1 MATAVAYQ
9 QILAAWQSMSGGILL
24 PFSMRYLVKYPYAK
38 LANVLQTWHIWT
50 TVYFI
55 SFKNHFTVGYSSVS
69 SVRFCVFS
77 GLSLYRV
84 VMVDDLNQKDHV
96 FFVFSKHYIK
106 LVFIIVYV
114 RLSVSPSVYLSGY
127 LLLLLLLCSCYCV
140 FLVFCDAIILK
151 IQFSTGS
158 IWLTLQPANVRKVKA
173 GRHHLSKC

>member
-1 MATAVAYQ
+1 M
-9 QILAAWQSMSGGILL
+9 L
-24 PFSMRYLVKYPYAK
+24 YLVTYPYAE
-38 LANVLQTWHIWT
+38 LANVLQTGHIRT

-69 SVRFCVFS
+69 PVRFCVFS

-114 RLSVSPSVYLSGY
+114 RPSVYLSGY
-127 LLLLLLLCSCYCV
+127 LLLLLFCVVIIVSFLSFVMLL
-140 FLVFCDAIILK
+140 F
-151 IQFSTGS
+151 
-158 IWLTLQPANVRKVKA
+158 
-173 GRHHLSKC
+173 